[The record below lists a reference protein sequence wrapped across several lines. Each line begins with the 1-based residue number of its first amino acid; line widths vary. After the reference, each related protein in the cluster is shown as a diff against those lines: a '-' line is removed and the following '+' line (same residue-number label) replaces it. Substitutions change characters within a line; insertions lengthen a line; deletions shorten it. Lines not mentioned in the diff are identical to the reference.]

1 MGEVD
6 TARELLLW
14 LEELSGLTSTI
25 RSDHVLNLFPEID
38 GALPGDK
45 AKMMQPVRAFLALP
59 PEEQMIFCIGRR
71 THRMERFSDLNNPMA
86 SDDAQMVRS

>member
-6 TARELLLW
+6 AARELLLW
-14 LEELSGLTSTI
+14 LEELSGITSTI

-45 AKMMQPVRAFLALP
+45 AKMMQQF
-59 PEEQMIFCIGRR
+59 I
-71 THRMERFSDLNNPMA
+71 
-86 SDDAQMVRS
+86 